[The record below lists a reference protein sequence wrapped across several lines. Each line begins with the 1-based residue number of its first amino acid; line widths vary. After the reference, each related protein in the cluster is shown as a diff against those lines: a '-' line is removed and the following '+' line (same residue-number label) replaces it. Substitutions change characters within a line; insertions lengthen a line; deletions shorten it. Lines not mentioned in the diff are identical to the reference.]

1 MQNLNLR
8 VLFSHLQKWH
18 VLLGLILIS
27 YFVFPIIIMTFDT
40 YNIER
45 FTSMLDLSSSTYS
58 VRSMVHDWHLKC
70 ISEYVNSSLNNRQRR
85 FLHKLYAWG
94 AESTIIHIVEYY
106 GLIIFGVFLFA
117 IFYHL
122 WSQRDIIDLSSFVL
136 LLVLG
141 IYMWNWRLGFTFQ
154 GVLIWYFLF
163 MNRKT
168 VHA

>member
-1 MQNLNLR
+1 
-8 VLFSHLQKWH
+8 
-18 VLLGLILIS
+18 
-27 YFVFPIIIMTFDT
+27 MTFDT

-70 ISEYVNSSLNNRQRR
+70 ISEYEIHHLIIGRGD
-85 FLHKLYAWG
+85 FCTKLYAWG

-154 GVLIWYFLF
+154 GVLIWYFIF

-168 VHA
+168 VYA